1 MLSNSLKRVNLF
13 NIMDLMSKNGKL
25 KYFIGSV
32 LLCIL
37 SISFIRSSFD
47 VLKSKDRLDS
57 VDAEVLKLEEK
68 KLHLEKEIAFKK
80 TDGFVEETARND
92 LNLIKEGEKV
102 YVVKWDKSADSE
114 KDDALSANSV
124 GVENEKSNANW
135 YSWYQLFFG
144 K

>member
-13 NIMDLMSKNGKL
+13 IIMDLMSKNGKL

>member
-1 MLSNSLKRVNLF
+1 MLPDSLKRVNLF
-13 NIMDLMSKNGKL
+13 IIMDLMSKGSKL
-25 KYFIGSV
+25 KYFIGSI
-32 LLCIL
+32 LLFIL

-68 KLHLEKEIAFKK
+68 KSHLEKEIAFKK
-80 TDGFVEETARND
+80 TDEFVEGAARND

-102 YVVKWDKSADSE
+102 YVVKWDGPVDYEKEDVLSTSSE
-114 KDDALSANSV
+114 
-124 GVENEKSNANW
+124 GVVHESSNANW